1 MYFVL
6 LTWEAGIEAHS
17 LRQYI
22 LYVLSTSVYA
32 VTEA

>member
-6 LTWEAGIEAHS
+6 LTWEADIEAHS

-22 LYVLSTSVYA
+22 LYVYVWLIFFD
-32 VTEA
+32 

>member
-22 LYVLSTSVYA
+22 LYVYA
-32 VTEA
+32 TPPTMK